1 MSVFYYDPFSDF
13 ERLFDE
19 AFTARTGNNNQVQR
33 ASNDN
38 AVTSARFL
46 RPTWVQ
52 PSLQYALCLADIL
65 SSFYRMDLHDDKE
78 TNTITATFELPGVKK
93 EDVQIDVQNNRL
105 TIGAE
110 SNFSSEEN
118 KEEYVVKERRFGKFS
133 RTLQLPQGVKVIN
146 GVRI

>member
-1 MSVFYYDPFSDF
+1 
-13 ERLFDE
+13 
-19 AFTARTGNNNQVQR
+19 
-33 ASNDN
+33 
-38 AVTSARFL
+38 
-46 RPTWVQ
+46 
-52 PSLQYALCLADIL
+52 
-65 SSFYRMDLHDDKE
+65 MDLHDDKE